1 MHDNSLTSGNRRWAK
16 GLWALGRSRVVL
28 GHRAE
33 AKPSSQ
39 QERAHL
45 ANRWIVECM
54 WTEHFSSSGIGKARW
69 VKLSQGQNRIRENRP
84 SGIVGGPGETW
95 PWRNWEPTP

>member
-1 MHDNSLTSGNRRWAK
+1 MSPYELGRRVTPFEEMHDNSLTSGNRRWAK

-39 QERAHL
+39 QERARL
-45 ANRWIVECM
+45 ANRWIVACM

-69 VKLSQGQNRIRENRP
+69 VKPTKVRTGLGKTDRP
-84 SGIVGGPGETW
+84 GS
-95 PWRNWEPTP
+95 